1 MAPKKSAKKPAKKQ
15 ASEKILITSALPYV
29 NNVPHLGN
37 IIGCVLSADV
47 FARFCRSTGKETL
60 YVCGTDEHGTATE
73 TKALEEGLTP
83 KQICDKYFTIH
94 KKIYEWFGCSFDC
107 FGRTSTDT
115 HTQLTQDIF
124 LKLNKNKYITTN
136 DVEQLFCIHCKKF
149 LADRFIEGSCP
160 HCNYARARGDQCESC
175 GKLLNAIELKNP
187 TCKTCHSK
195 PIIQKSEHLFLN
207 LAKLQPKLQSW
218 VEKQSTAGFWPSNAV
233 TITNAWLKEGLKERC
248 ITRDL
253 TWGVPVPL
261 KGFEKKVFYVWFDAP
276 IGYPSITAH
285 EFSKQKKPANEW
297 KKWWQAKDTKDVKQD
312 VKLYQ
317 FMAKDN
323 IPFHTILFPASLIG
337 TGDQWNLLHHISST
351 EYLNYEDGKFSKSAG
366 SGVFGDDAI
375 STGISPDVWRYYLLV
390 NRPETQDTQFNWN
403 DFQEKNNHELLANL
417 GNFVNRTLVFLEKNF
432 GEVVPDAKLTDG
444 DQRFI
449 NHIDGEID
457 KLTVLLNEVK
467 LKDGLRH
474 FMLISK
480 LCNQYFQENEPWTL
494 LKKGEKTRCG
504 TVLNVCVNMVRD
516 LAVVVEPFLPFS
528 AREIFQQLNLPE
540 HFVWGTALKQ
550 PLASGHKIS
559 TPRPLFRKLEDG
571 EIQSFRVR
579 FKGKGK
585 AKTAAKEKEP
595 DPFSF
600 VDLRVAKIVDVRRHP
615 NADKLYIEQIDL
627 GPKKTQIVSGLAEH
641 YTPEQLLG
649 KNVVIVANLAP
660 AKLRGEMSHGM
671 LLAGTEENKES
682 SGKKTVKILEAPKNA
697 MPGDAVVVDGIESSP
712 RRELSIDEF
721 FKAPMTVK
729 DKKVF
734 YGAKKLKT
742 KSGDIAVELDVGTV
756 G

>member
-1 MAPKKSAKKPAKKQ
+1 MVPAKKSRP
-15 ASEKILITSALPYV
+15 AKAKNKKSEKILITSALPYV

-47 FARFCRSTGKETL
+47 FARFCRSRGHETL

-83 KQICDKYFTIH
+83 KQICDKYYTIH

-115 HTQLTQDIF
+115 HTKLTQDIF
-124 LKLNKNKYITTN
+124 LKLHKNKYITMQ
-136 DVEQLFCIHCKKF
+136 DVEQLFCEHCKKF

-160 HCNYARARGDQCESC
+160 HCNYPRARGDQCESC
-175 GKLLNAIELKNP
+175 GKLLNATELKNP
-187 TCKTCHSK
+187 ACKTCHSK
-195 PIIQKSEHLFLN
+195 PVIKKSKHLFLN
-207 LAKLQPKLQSW
+207 LAKLQPKLAAW
-218 VEKQSTAGFWPSNAV
+218 VKKQSSEGFWPSNAV
-233 TITNAWLKEGLKERC
+233 TVTNAWLKEGLKERC

-253 TWGVPVPL
+253 TWGVPVP
-261 KGFEKKVFYVWFDAP
+261 KKEFEKKVFYVWFDAP

-285 EFSKQKKPANEW
+285 EFAKEKKSANEW
-297 KKWWQAKDTKDVKQD
+297 KKWWQVKD

-375 STGISPDVWRYYLLV
+375 STGVSPDVWRYYLLV

-432 GEVVPDAKLTDG
+432 DGVVPDAKISDK
-444 DQRFI
+444 DQQFI
-449 NHIDGEID
+449 NHIDGEIGTLA
-457 KLTVLLNEVK
+457 KLLQQVK

-474 FMLISK
+474 FMSISK
-480 LCNQYFQENEPWTL
+480 QCNQYFQENEPWTL

-504 TVLNVCVNMVRD
+504 TVLNVCVNMIRD
-516 LAVVVEPFLPFS
+516 LAVVVEPFLPFT
-528 AREIFQQLNLPE
+528 AREIFRQLNLQDE
-540 HFVWGTALKQ
+540 FVWATALKQ
-550 PLASGHKIS
+550 PIVKGHKIS
-559 TPRPLFRKLEDG
+559 TPRALFRKLEDS
-571 EIQSFRVR
+571 EIQEFRER
-579 FKGKGK
+579 FKGKAKKGALEK
-585 AKTAAKEKEP
+585 AEP

-600 VDLRVAKIVDVRRHP
+600 VDLRVAKIVEVRKHP
-615 NADKLYIEQIDL
+615 NADKLYLEQIDL
-627 GPKKTQIVSGLAEH
+627 GPKKVQIVSGLADH

-649 KNVVIVANLAP
+649 KNVVVVANLAP
-660 AKLRGEMSHGM
+660 AKLRGEMSYGM
-671 LLAGTEENKES
+671 LLAGTKES
-682 SGKKTVKILEAPKNA
+682 GGKKMVRILEAPKNA
-697 MPGDAVVVDGIESSP
+697 MPGDAVVVDGIEP
-712 RRELSIDEF
+712 VPKRELSIDEF
-721 FKAPMTVK
+721 FKAALAVK

-734 YGAKKLKT
+734 YGTKKLKT
-742 KSGDIAVELDVGTV
+742 KSGDIAVEMDVGTV